1 MGRLVLA
8 GQNHPD
14 VAGTVLQNAVSKRA
28 LEIAHL
34 RETHTLAVDHPT
46 AELQV
51 FDRCPFGFEFVSH
64 FHAIKID
71 Q

>member
-28 LEIAHL
+28 HV
-34 RETHTLAVDHPT
+34 ETHTLAVNHPT
-46 AELQV
+46 AAFQV
-51 FDRCPFGFEFVSH
+51 FDRRPFGFEFVSH